1 MKRPSNDD
9 LSIEISFLQGLRSRM
24 PHDPELLKLL
34 GDDYTRAGR
43 WKEGLEIDLELG
55 HLLPRDSMVQYN
67 LACSLSLLGRL
78 KESAKALARAIQ
90 FGYSDLDYL
99 RRDPDLENLRKSM
112 EFSPVEA
119 LLKATVKR

>member
-9 LSIEISFLQGLRSRM
+9 LSVEISFLQGLRSRM

-34 GDDYTRAGR
+34 GNDYTRVGR

-55 HLLPRDSMVQYN
+55 RILPRDSMVQYN

-78 KESAKALARAIQ
+78 KESAQALARAIQ
-90 FGYSDLDYL
+90 LGYSDLDYL
-99 RRDPDLENLRKSM
+99 RRDPDLENLRKSK
-112 EFSPVEA
+112 EFTTIAA
-119 LLKATVKR
+119 LLKATIKR